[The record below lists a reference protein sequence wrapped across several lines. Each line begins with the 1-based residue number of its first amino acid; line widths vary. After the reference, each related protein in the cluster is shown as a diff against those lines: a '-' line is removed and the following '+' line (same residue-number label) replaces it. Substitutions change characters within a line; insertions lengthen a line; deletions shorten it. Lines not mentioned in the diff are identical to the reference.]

1 MALQRPAHPWLAGAR
16 PKTLPAAIVPVLVGT
31 AVASAGGQVVW
42 WRAVAA
48 LVVALALQVGVNYA
62 NDYSDG
68 VRGTDAGRVGPLR
81 LVASGLVPPSRVKG
95 AALACFA
102 VAGCAGLA
110 LAVAVAP
117 WLIAVGAACVAA
129 AWFYT
134 GGRRPYGY
142 LGLGEA
148 AVFVFFGPVATAGT
162 AFVQTG
168 RVTGMSLLASVPVGL
183 VITAMLVVNNIRD
196 LPGDA
201 AAGKATLAVRLG
213 QARARALYAGCT
225 LGPFAAVAA
234 LAGLYRPWAA
244 LALAALPLAAR
255 PTRRVLA
262 GAQGTSLIA
271 DLVAT
276 GRLELA
282 LGILLAAGIAL

>member
-1 MALQRPAHPWLAGAR
+1 M
-16 PKTLPAAIVPVLVGT
+16 
-31 AVASAGGQVVW
+31 W

-81 LVASGLVPPSRVKG
+81 LVASGLVPPSRVKC
-95 AALACFA
+95 AALASFA

-110 LAVAVAP
+110 LSLAVAP

-142 LGLGEA
+142 AGLGEA
-148 AVFVFFGPVATAGT
+148 AVFIFFGPVATAGSS
-162 AFVQTG
+162 FVQLD
-168 RVTGMSLLASVPVGL
+168 RVTGMALLASVPVGL

-201 AAGKATLAVRLG
+201 AAGKATLVVRLG
-213 QARARALYAGCT
+213 QARARALYAACT
-225 LGPFAAVAA
+225 LVPFAAVVA
-234 LAGLYRPWAA
+234 LAALYRPWAA
-244 LALAALPLAAR
+244 LGLAALPLAAG

-262 GAQGTSLIA
+262 GASGPSLVTE
-271 DLVAT
+271 LVAT

-282 LGILLAAGIAL
+282 LGVLLAAGIAL